1 MIAEKTE
8 EIRTQVEDFLAKTG
22 MAATTFGMMALR
34 SGAFVRELRAGRL
47 PRQTTIAKLGQFMR
61 ETEER
66 QRVQD
71 EEALAVLRR
80 TDGYV
85 QVDASGD
92 PIGLPFGV
100 SIDAFHRLV
109 ERGLLVGGG
118 DQLIGDR
125 PQTYRPA

>member
-47 PRQTTIAKLGQFMR
+47 PRAGTIAKLGQFMR
-61 ETEER
+61 EAEER
-66 QRVQD
+66 QRQQD
-71 EEALAVLRR
+71 ETALAALR
-80 TDGYV
+80 DGFV
-85 QVDASGD
+85 QVDTLGD
-92 PIGLPFGV
+92 PINLPASV
-100 SIDAFHRLV
+100 SADTFRRLV
-109 ERGLLVGGG
+109 ESGRLVSAADGLIDGV
-118 DQLIGDR
+118 